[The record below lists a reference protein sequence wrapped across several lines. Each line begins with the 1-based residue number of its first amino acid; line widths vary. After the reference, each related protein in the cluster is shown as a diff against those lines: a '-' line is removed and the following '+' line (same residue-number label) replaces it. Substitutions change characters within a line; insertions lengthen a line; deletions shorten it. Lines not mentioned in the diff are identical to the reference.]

1 MGSRIVP
8 YDLSFLTMYILRG
21 SNPILPARERRRE
34 GGTENPVFGV
44 KNGHF

>member
-8 YDLSFLTMYILRG
+8 YGSSFVIMYICRG
-21 SNPILPARERRRE
+21 SNSIFLGRERRRD
-34 GGTENPVFGV
+34 GGTENPIFRV